1 MSDSGHIG
9 MVQALY
15 SAFQAGHIAAI
26 LDLVADDFSLEL
38 PPMPDVPWRSS
49 YPGKEGL
56 REFLVQRGPLVT
68 YTYFSPDQFF
78 ADRGYVLVV
87 GETAGVARVTERA
100 FRYKWVHIF
109 QFSPNSLIS
118 RMEEVL
124 DTHVLVTAFSERS
137 GPAPSPAGRS
147 IAPAPGA

>member
-1 MSDSGHIG
+1 MIPRSG
-9 MVQALY
+9 
-15 SAFQAGHIAAI
+15 S
-26 LDLVADDFSLEL
+26 
-38 PPMPDVPWRSS
+38 
-49 YPGKEGL
+49 L

-78 ADRGYVLVV
+78 ADRGHVLVI
-87 GETAGVARVTERA
+87 GETAGIARVTERA

-109 QFSPNSLIS
+109 QLSPNGLIS

-137 GPAPSPAGRS
+137 GPAPVPADRS
-147 IAPAPGA
+147 TAPAPGA

>member
-15 SAFQAGHIAAI
+15 SAFQAGHIAPI
-26 LDLVADDFSLEL
+26 LDLVSDDFSLEL

-68 YTYFSPDQFF
+68 YTHFSPDQFF
-78 ADRGYVLVV
+78 ADRGHVLVV
-87 GETAGVARVTERA
+87 GETAGIARVTGRA
-100 FRYKWVHIF
+100 FRYKWVHIL
-109 QFSPNSLIS
+109 QFSPNGLIS
-118 RMEEVL
+118 RIEEVL

-137 GPAPSPAGRS
+137 TPAPVPAARS
-147 IAPAPGA
+147 AAPEPGA